1 MNVSLGTDV
10 TNTLT
15 LDLSTSDG
23 GTAPAAA
30 AGPTSPAALRT
41 EVPAAPGAA
50 ALADHLNIQ
59 PLDLAGALRILVAEV
74 RADLAEI
81 PIGLTGLRAG
91 DGGPRAG
98 DGGPPAATNPLP
110 GPQMLVQLFLQALP
124 DMSLPPPAWLAAV
137 THLEAALELALDKA
151 VAAVA
156 AWQGVAPMVV
166 EGAAATRAAVLGA
179 LVEEPLAPVWLQPE
193 WLGLVPRAQWFWR
206 RRRLARRGL
215 SDPDLLPPEWPR
227 EGAERSAR
235 DADPW
240 HGNIGRD
247 PPEER

>member
-124 DMSLPPPAWLAAV
+124 DMSLPPAAWLAAV
-137 THLEAALELALDKA
+137 TRLEAALELALDKA

-166 EGAAATRAAVLGA
+166 EGAAGDSRRRAGGASSRSRSPLFGCSRSGWGSCPGAV
-179 LVEEPLAPVWLQPE
+179 VLAPPPLGPARPE
-193 WLGLVPRAQWFWR
+193 RPRPAAAR
-206 RRRLARRGL
+206 VAARRG
-215 SDPDLLPPEWPR
+215 
-227 EGAERSAR
+227 GAFGA
-235 DADPW
+235 
-240 HGNIGRD
+240 
-247 PPEER
+247 